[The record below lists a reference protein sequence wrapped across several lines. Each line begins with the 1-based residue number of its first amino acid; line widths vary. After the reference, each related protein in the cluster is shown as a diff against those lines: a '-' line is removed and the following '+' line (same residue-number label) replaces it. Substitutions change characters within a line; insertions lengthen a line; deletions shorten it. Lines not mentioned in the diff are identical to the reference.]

1 MTLNKIR
8 ILLSLSAFFLLTAA
22 TVFAQQGAKPKP
34 PAASGQK
41 DAATPQQKGPAAA
54 APKDAKPN
62 VPKTDK
68 KPDQAAAY
76 YHFGLAH
83 MYEEMMAMYG
93 RSEYATKAIEEYRQ
107 AIENDPS
114 SEYLNAA
121 LAELYAKTGRIRDAI
136 LEAQEIV
143 KRDPDN
149 LEAHKLLGRIYLRSL
164 GDLQPGTQSR
174 EVLGLAIEQYEAMT
188 RIEPK
193 SADNHL
199 LLGRLY
205 FLNKDLTKAETEF
218 KTAISLDANSEE
230 AITNLAYL
238 YNEEGDN
245 KKANDLLNS
254 VPEGRRSAKLYIAM
268 GGTYEQQKDYKKA
281 IAAFRQALAMDKEN
295 LDAMRG
301 LAQNLSN
308 DNQIDAALDE
318 YRTIQ
323 DADPQDATAAL
334 RVAEIY
340 RRQGKFDLAME
351 NLKKAGA
358 LVQDSLEIPYNEALV
373 LEAQGKYE
381 EAATVLQKMVARP
394 LPADARAGDKG
405 NRALFLERLGNIY
418 REAGRPLLA
427 METFRKIVDLGGD
440 EAARG
445 YQDVIDA
452 YRDQKQWSDA
462 TRTAHEAVKKLPND
476 KGLKLTLAQQ
486 LADTGKPEE
495 SVQIAKAV
503 LKGGPEDRDTY
514 IMLSQIYMRLKRWK
528 ESEDAIAQAEKY
540 AVRPEE
546 KEYIRF
552 LQGSIF
558 ERQKKIEQAE
568 QAFRQVLQQ
577 NPSNSMALNY
587 LGYMLADHNSH
598 LEEALTLVKKALD
611 FDPQNGAYLDS
622 LGWVYFKLGNY
633 DQAEENLRRA
643 ADKSPNDA
651 TVQDHLGELYARTSR
666 FKLAAAH
673 WEHALDEW
681 SKSAPADVDQQ
692 DVARVTKK
700 LENTKV
706 KLAQQTQK

>member
-1 MTLNKIR
+1 MTFMKTR
-8 ILLSLSAFFLLTAA
+8 TLLSALFLLATV
-22 TVFAQQGAKPKP
+22 TVFAQQGTGPKTP
-34 PAASGQK
+34 VTPSPK
-41 DAATPQQKGPAAA
+41 DAAPQKGAASRDA
-54 APKDAKPN
+54 NQAAKPSQ
-62 VPKTDK
+62 PKTDK

-76 YHFGLAH
+76 YHYGLAH

-93 RSEYATKAIEEYRQ
+93 RSEYANKAIEEYRQ
-107 AIENDPS
+107 AIESDPS

-121 LAELYAKTGRIRDAI
+121 LAELYAKTGRIRDAV
-136 LEAQEIV
+136 LEAQEII

-174 EVLGLAIEQYEAMT
+174 EVLTLAIEQYEAMT

-205 FLNKDLTKAETEF
+205 FLNKDLIKAENEF
-218 KTAISLDANSEE
+218 KTAINLDANSEE
-230 AITNLAYL
+230 AVTNLAYL

-245 KKANDLLNS
+245 KKATDLLSS
-254 VPEGRRSAKLYIAM
+254 VPEGRRSAKIYIAL

-308 DNQIDAALDE
+308 DNQIEAALDQ

-358 LVQDSLEIPYNEALV
+358 LVQDSLEIPYNEALI

-381 EAATVLQKMVARP
+381 EAAAVLQKMVSRP
-394 LPADARAGDKG
+394 LPPDARAGDKS

-452 YRDQKQWSDA
+452 YREQKQWSDA

-476 KGLKLTLAQQ
+476 KGLKLALAQQ
-486 LADTGKPEE
+486 EADNGKADESIQLAK
-495 SVQIAKAV
+495 SV
-503 LKGGPEDRDTY
+503 LKGGPDDRDTY

-552 LQGSIF
+552 LQGSIY
-558 ERQKKIEQAE
+558 ERQKKIDLAE

-633 DQAEENLRRA
+633 DQAEESLRRA

-651 TVQDHLGELYARTSR
+651 TVQDHLGELYARTNR

-681 SKSAPADVDQQ
+681 SKSVPADVDQQ

-700 LENTKV
+700 LESTKV
-706 KLAQQTQK
+706 KLAQQTQKQ

>member
-1 MTLNKIR
+1 MKTR
-8 ILLSLSAFFLLTAA
+8 ILLPGLLLLSTSI
-22 TVFAQQGAKPKP
+22 VFAQKNTAPKTQATPPQKDAQPQKP
-34 PAASGQK
+34 PAAK
-41 DAATPQQKGPAAA
+41 ADASQ
-54 APKDAKPN
+54 
-62 VPKTDK
+62 PKTDK
-68 KPDQAAAY
+68 KPDQAEAY
-76 YHFGLAH
+76 YHFAMAH
-83 MYEEMMAMYG
+83 MYEEKMSMYG
-93 RSEYATKAIEEYRQ
+93 RSEYATKAIEEYRL

-114 SEYLNAA
+114 SEYLNAS
-121 LAELYAKTGRIRDAI
+121 LAELYAKTGRIRDAV
-136 LEAQEIV
+136 LEAQDII
-143 KRDPDN
+143 KRDPNN

-164 GDLQPGTQSR
+164 GDLQPGSQSR
-174 EVLGLAIEQYEAMT
+174 EVLGLAIEQYEAMV

-193 SADNHL
+193 NADNHL

-205 FLNKDLTKAETEF
+205 FLNKDAVKAETEF
-218 KTAISLDANSEE
+218 KTAVSLDPNSEE

-238 YNEEGDN
+238 YNDEGANN
-245 KKANDLLNS
+245 KAAELLKS
-254 VPEGRRSAKLYIAM
+254 VPDGQRSAKIYAAL
-268 GGTYEQQKDYKKA
+268 GSTYEQQKDYKNA
-281 IAAFRQALAMDKEN
+281 IAAFRQALSMDKEN

-301 LAQNLSN
+301 LAQNLAN

-351 NLKKAGA
+351 NLKKAAA
-358 LVQDSLEIPYNEALV
+358 LVQDSLEIPYNEALI

-381 EAATVLQKMVARP
+381 EAATVLQKLVTRP
-394 LPADARAGDKG
+394 LPPDARAGDKS

-427 METFRKIVDLGGD
+427 IETFRKIIDLGGD

-445 YQDVIDA
+445 YQDVIDS
-452 YRDQKQWSDA
+452 YREQKQWSDA
-462 TRTAHEAVKKLPND
+462 TKTAQEAVKKLPND

-486 LADTGKPEE
+486 MADSGKADD
-495 SVQIAKAV
+495 SVQLAKSV
-503 LKGGPEDRDTY
+503 LKGGPDDRDSY

-528 ESEDAIAQAEKY
+528 DSEDAIEQAEKL
-540 AVRPEE
+540 AARPEE

-552 LQGSIF
+552 LQGSIY
-558 ERQKKIEQAE
+558 ERQKKFDQAE

-587 LGYMLADHNSH
+587 LGYMLADRNTH
-598 LEEALTLVKKALD
+598 LEEALNLVKKALD

-651 TVQDHLGELYARTSR
+651 TVQDHLGELYARTNR

-673 WEHALDEW
+673 WERALNEW
-681 SKSAPADVDQQ
+681 NKSVPADVDQQ
-692 DVARVTKK
+692 DVSRVTKK
-700 LENTKV
+700 LESTKV
-706 KLAQQTQK
+706 KLAQQTKQ